1 MILDNLPDINNIT
14 AQDQDLFDRFFLF
27 LGEDQIF
34 NFINLQPG
42 VYYLNATAMDNFGNM
57 NSTQTLTITLQSSSL
72 SPETPI
78 SYSASPYT
86 YTDVYGPQYP
96 QQQINNNAPSE
107 SSTGEV
113 FAGAACV
120 GTA

>member
-1 MILDNLPDINNIT
+1 
-14 AQDQDLFDRFFLF
+14 
-27 LGEDQIF
+27 
-34 NFINLQPG
+34 
-42 VYYLNATAMDNFGNM
+42 M

-113 FAGAACV
+113 LPQTQSSQGYVVVLIIGTILIALVLIATIVIAARRLKR
-120 GTA
+120 